1 MTSYLVKC
9 NNRVKCILEK
19 GAIIMKNI
27 IAIFVILVV
36 IGFSSINVFCF
47 DTAKNSDSVHVT
59 QICQMGELWHNANRG
74 GFYFLVDNLPSGIDI
89 FIVRGES
96 ELHVNRLLA
105 TLLSAKSTNSTVV
118 ITYNNDLVSNEGD
131 VIAITIQ

>member
-1 MTSYLVKC
+1 
-9 NNRVKCILEK
+9 
-19 GAIIMKNI
+19 MKNI

-47 DTAKNSDSVHVT
+47 DTNVNSDPAHVT
-59 QICQMGELWHNANRG
+59 GITLMGELWGNANRG
-74 GFYFLVDNLPSGIDI
+74 GFFFMTDNLPSGIDY

-96 ELHVNRLLA
+96 ELYVNRLLA

-118 ITYNNDLVSNEGD
+118 INYTNDLVSFEGD